1 MCYNRHRHIASV
13 RRHAA
18 SVTKRLGERFM
29 ALFQIGNDKITIQV
43 DSMGAELK
51 SLKRVDTGTEYMW
64 EGDPAFWGRTS
75 PILFPL
81 VGGLRNKEYLHDG
94 RRYSMGQHGF
104 ARDRQFQ
111 LKSQTNREIWF
122 TLESD
127 EESLQQYPYEFL
139 LELGYELQENTV
151 IVKWKVTNPASGEL
165 YFSIGG
171 HPAFRCPIL
180 EDTKQT
186 DYRIR
191 FDTKE
196 KVISSVVQ
204 NGLMSDEK
212 ETYAL
217 EDGCMLITE
226 HLFDQD
232 ALVIENDQAK
242 EVAFLKPDGR
252 VYLTVRFDAPLFG
265 IWSPAGKNA
274 PFICV
279 EPWYGRCDAWNFTG
293 TWEEREWG
301 QHLAS
306 GESFEASY
314 QIIV

>member
-1 MCYNRHRHIASV
+1 M
-13 RRHAA
+13 
-18 SVTKRLGERFM
+18 GEKLM
-29 ALFQIGNDKITIQV
+29 ALFQIGNEKITIQI

-64 EGDPAFWGRTS
+64 EGNPAFWKRTS
-75 PILFPL
+75 PVLFPL
-81 VGGLRNKEYLHDG
+81 VGGLKNGEYLHDG
-94 RRYSMGQHGF
+94 RRYPMGQHGF

-122 TLESD
+122 TLGSD
-127 EESLQQYPYEFL
+127 EESLQEYPYEFL
-139 LELGYELQENTV
+139 LELGYELQENMV
-151 IVKWKVTNPASGEL
+151 IAKWKVTNPASGEL
-165 YFSIGG
+165 HFSIGG

-196 KVISSVVQ
+196 KVISGIIQ

-212 ETYAL
+212 EVYPL
-217 EDGCMLITE
+217 ENGYLRITE
-226 HLFDQD
+226 HLFDRD
-232 ALVIENDQAK
+232 ALVIEEDQSK
-242 EVAFLKPDGR
+242 EVALVKPDGR

-265 IWSPAGKNA
+265 IWSPPGKNA
-274 PFICV
+274 PFICI
-279 EPWYGRCDAWNFTG
+279 EPWYGRCDGINFTG
-293 TWEEREWG
+293 TWEERKWG
-301 QHLAS
+301 QRLAS